1 MKSCKTKTINRYI
14 IRFALIIYCL
24 IVSIYYVKPND
35 MDQKIKTLQEIKNS
49 NLHTIMNI
57 KINNEYSAGMYSDRE
72 LHNQPDINIA
82 IFKNDTLIF
91 IIKGKTVAYCWIPG
105 KNDLLYLVTDTVV
118 EYGVG
123 APAKQIGIFRSKTLT
138 GEIIYEISDFNELYL
153 KDIQYSAFDQN
164 TYLYN
169 FRREKTKVF
178 RLDLENKMLIPTNYR
193 GIYFSPD
200 GEYYID
206 NSFIENPVTL
216 YKTKTNE
223 EIWNSRMPGV
233 AHLHNFLAWHTTE
246 NEKCVFVSGIYGVAK
261 INCENG
267 NIVKYYEMPE
277 VGKIPYVEK
286 GSIVWK

>member
-1 MKSCKTKTINRYI
+1 VQVGKNIITIEI
-14 IRFALIIYCL
+14 
-24 IVSIYYVKPND
+24 SKPND

-49 NLHTIMNI
+49 NLHTILNI
-57 KINNEYSAGMYSDRE
+57 KINNEYSAGMYTDRE
-72 LHNQPDINIA
+72 LHNQPDNNIA
-82 IFKNDTLIF
+82 VFKNDTLIF
-91 IIKGKTVAYCWIPG
+91 VIKGKAIAYCWISQN
-105 KNDLLYLVTDTVV
+105 NDLLYLVTDSVV

-123 APAKQIGIFRSKTLT
+123 APAKQIGIFRSKTMT
-138 GEIIYEISDFNELYL
+138 DEIIYEISDFNELYL
-153 KDIQYSAFDQN
+153 KDIQYAAFDQN
-164 TYLYN
+164 IYIYN
-169 FRREKTKVF
+169 FLRDKTKVF

-223 EIWNSRMPGV
+223 EIWSSRTSGI
-233 AHLHNFLAWHTTE
+233 AHLYYLLSWHITE
-246 NEKCVFVSGIYGVAK
+246 NEKCFFISGIYGVAK

-267 NIVKYYEMPE
+267 NLVKYYEMPE

-286 GSIVWK
+286 GSIIWK